1 MVDMGQVVVLADG
14 SFPTHPRA
22 ASELLGGLPIVCCDG
37 AADRLVGC
45 GLEPVAV
52 VGDGDSISPQ
62 TATRWADRLFLDS
75 DQETNDLTKAVHYC
89 AAQGWREIT
98 ILGATGGR
106 EDHTLGNISLLAD
119 YAAAGLTVQM
129 VTDRGVFTPILQPTT
144 FSCSIGAQVS
154 VFALDPTALVAYRGL
169 KYDLPHGVAPR
180 WWCGTLNEALADEF
194 EVIVHAPT
202 LVFIAF

>member
-1 MVDMGQVVVLADG
+1 MAQQAVVLADG

-22 ASELLGGLPIVCCDG
+22 AGELLGGVPIVCCDG
-37 AADRLVGC
+37 AVDRLVGC

-62 TATRWADRLFLDS
+62 AAARWADRLHLDP
-75 DQETNDLTKAVHYC
+75 DQDTNDLTKAVHYC
-89 AAQGWREIT
+89 AVQGWNDIT

-106 EDHTLGNISLLAD
+106 EDHTLGNISLLAQ
-119 YAAAGLTVQM
+119 YAAMGLRVKM
-129 VTDRGVFTPILQPTT
+129 VTDRGVFTPILKPTI
-144 FSCSIGAQVS
+144 FACSVGVQVS
-154 VFALDPTALVAYRGL
+154 VFVLDPRAAVAYRGL
-169 KYDLPHGVAPR
+169 KYDLPHGTAPS

-194 EVIVHAPT
+194 EVIVRAPT